1 MDLESVV
8 LGGFLATLLLTTLLA
23 AAQGLGWSR
32 MSLPFLLGTMFTP
45 DRHRAMVIGFAFH
58 FANGWVFALLY
69 AWIFEFTGRA
79 GWFLGAMLGFGQS
92 LFVLITLMPI
102 LPNLHPRMAS
112 EHQGPEPTRALEPPG
127 FLALNYGRMTP
138 LVTVLA
144 HFLYGGVIG
153 YVYQAGA

>member
-23 AAQGLGWSR
+23 AAQELGWSR

-45 DRHRAMVIGFAFH
+45 DRHRAMVLGFALH
-58 FANGWVFALLY
+58 FLNGWLFALLY
-69 AWIFEFTGRA
+69 AWIFELVGRA
-79 GWFLGAMLGFGQS
+79 DAIFGALLGFGQS
-92 LFVLITLMPI
+92 LFVLITLMPL
-102 LPNLHPRMAS
+102 LPYLHPRMAS

-127 FLALNYGRMTP
+127 FLALNYGRTTP

-144 HFLYGGVIG
+144 HFAYGAVIG
-153 YVYQAGA
+153 YMYRLGA